1 MKTTPFLLLALAL
14 AAGAAAADLPLADGR
29 VLKDA
34 TIVSQTPRTV
44 IVKHAGGLGSIAK
57 GLLPA
62 ELQVRYPLDEA
73 AAREADERA
82 VRATEA
88 AREAEQ
94 AEAERRAKLRSQ
106 LEDRTA
112 EQRTAAKQ
120 TEQREEERQTAV
132 HRAKAERLVRD
143 ALRDGIVSVD
153 EFRSVNGCAGP
164 WVLTGTVTV
173 TSYAEIRTYCDEVNV
188 SPGNIPY
195 YRWPGMEEAQRL
207 QPRSSYTRS
216 FEAIYSLDG
225 PTPAIS
231 LMW

>member
-1 MKTTPFLLLALAL
+1 MKAVWFSFLLVPLANAVP
-14 AAGAAAADLPLADGR
+14 AMDLPLADGR

-34 TIVSQTPRTV
+34 TILSQTPRTV
-44 IVKHAGGLGSIAK
+44 IVKYAGGLGSVAK
-57 GLLPA
+57 DLLPT
-62 ELQVRYPLDEA
+62 ELHESYPLDEA

-94 AEAERRAKLRSQ
+94 DEAERRAKLRSQ

-143 ALRDGIVSVD
+143 ALGDGIVSFD
-153 EFRSVNGCAGP
+153 EFRSVNGHTGP
-164 WVLTGTVTV
+164 WILTGTVTV
-173 TSYAEIRTYCDEVNV
+173 ISYSEIRTYCDEMSV
-188 SPGNIPY
+188 SSDNTPY
-195 YRWPGMEEAQRL
+195 YRWPGMEEAQRS

-216 FEAIYSLDG
+216 FEAVYSADG
-225 PTPAIS
+225 PTPTIS
-231 LMW
+231 IVW